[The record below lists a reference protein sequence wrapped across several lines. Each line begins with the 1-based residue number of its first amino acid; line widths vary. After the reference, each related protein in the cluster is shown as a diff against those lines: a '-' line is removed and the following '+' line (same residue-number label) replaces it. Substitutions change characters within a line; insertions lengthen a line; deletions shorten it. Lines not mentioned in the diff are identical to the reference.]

1 MNFTPLTTLVVCL
14 IVVLVVL
21 AALGVYWLKLRKG
34 KPQQPPTHPPAT
46 AWHPDPRSFDPYG
59 EEWES
64 LAPYPEHAAR
74 AIHQARST
82 AQAARGATAFHQAR
96 SAASFDVPQPI
107 HELHNG
113 RDLWEESL
121 QDAVSTPS
129 PPSSGIS
136 SASSQVCC
144 PHCRSF
150 RIETLNI
157 ARKAG
162 STIGSVAGATS
173 GMAMAMSGAEVGAT
187 VGAVGGPLGSVFGG
201 LAGAVIAGL
210 VGSAAGCA
218 AGSAVGAAIDDNVLD
233 NYLCRSCGFAFNVN
247 QE

>member
-1 MNFTPLTTLVVCL
+1 M
-14 IVVLVVL
+14 IVIAVILL
-21 AALGVYWLKLRKG
+21 ALGVYWWRFRKD
-34 KPQQPPTHPPAT
+34 KPRQPPTRPPEA
-46 AWHPDPRSFDPYG
+46 AWRPDPSSFDPYG
-59 EEWES
+59 DEWEA
-64 LAPYPEHAAR
+64 LVPYPEHATR
-74 AIHQARST
+74 TMRHARSMG
-82 AQAARGATAFHQAR
+82 QASRTFHHPHGI
-96 SAASFDVPQPI
+96 ASLDAPRLIRDQ
-107 HELHNG
+107 HDG
-113 RDLWEESL
+113 QDLWEES
-121 QDAVSTPS
+121 QQVATPTPS
-129 PPSSGIS
+129 PPASDISGNS
-136 SASSQVCC
+136 LQVHC
-144 PHCRSF
+144 PHCLSY

-187 VGAVGGPLGSVFGG
+187 VGAVGGPLGSIFGG

-233 NYLCRSCGFAFNVN
+233 NYLCRSCGHAFNVN

>member
-1 MNFTPLTTLVVCL
+1 MVCL
-14 IVVLVVL
+14 IAIAVILL
-21 AALGVYWLKLRKG
+21 AVGVCWWGFRQDKLRQL
-34 KPQQPPTHPPAT
+34 PTRPPET
-46 AWHPDPRSFDPYG
+46 AWRPDPSSFDPYG
-59 EEWES
+59 DEWES
-64 LAPYPEHAAR
+64 LAPYPEHATRAMHHAR
-74 AIHQARST
+74 PLGQAGR
-82 AQAARGATAFHQAR
+82 AFHHPQG
-96 SAASFDVPQPI
+96 AASLDASHVI
-107 HELHNG
+107 
-113 RDLWEESL
+113 RDQHDSLDSWAES
-121 QDAVSTPS
+121 QHDTAPTPS
-129 PPSSGIS
+129 PPASDVSGN
-136 SASSQVCC
+136 SSQVHC
-144 PHCRSF
+144 PHCQSY

-187 VGAVGGPLGSVFGG
+187 VGAVGGPLGSIFGG

-233 NYLCRSCGFAFNVN
+233 NYLCRSCGYAFNVN

>member
-1 MNFTPLTTLVVCL
+1 MNSTLSTTLVVCL

-21 AALGVYWLKLRKG
+21 FALSVYWWKSRKDN
-34 KPQQPPTHPPAT
+34 PRQPPTRSPET
-46 AWHPDPRSFDPYG
+46 AWRPDPSSFDPYDDG
-59 EEWES
+59 WES

-74 AIHQARST
+74 AMHHARSMGQT
-82 AQAARGATAFHQAR
+82 DRAFLHPHGV
-96 SAASFDVPQPI
+96 ASFDAPRLIRDQ
-107 HELHNG
+107 HDG
-113 RDLWEESL
+113 QDLWEES
-121 QDAVSTPS
+121 QQVTTPTPS
-129 PPSSGIS
+129 PPTSDVSGNG
-136 SASSQVCC
+136 SQVHC
-144 PHCRSF
+144 PHCLSY

-187 VGAVGGPLGSVFGG
+187 VGAVGGPLGSIFGG

-233 NYLCRSCGFAFNVN
+233 NYLCRSCGSAFNIN
-247 QE
+247 KE